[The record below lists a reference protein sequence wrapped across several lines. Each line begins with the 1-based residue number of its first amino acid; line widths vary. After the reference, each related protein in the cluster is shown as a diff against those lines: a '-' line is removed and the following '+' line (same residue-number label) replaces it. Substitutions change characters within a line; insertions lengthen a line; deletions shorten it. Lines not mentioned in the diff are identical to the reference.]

1 MTLEDTYKM
10 LYSGYLGIR
19 EMDEYSSKEYIL
31 KEVDDYIKDYIS
43 QYNLNIN
50 FEEIN
55 DMLDKQDLIRKL
67 QDAIIILN
75 MIKGPLELTLLI
87 RKKLKELGA

>member
-31 KEVDDYIKDYIS
+31 KEVDDYISSKY
-43 QYNLNIN
+43 
-50 FEEIN
+50 
-55 DMLDKQDLIRKL
+55 
-67 QDAIIILN
+67 
-75 MIKGPLELTLLI
+75 
-87 RKKLKELGA
+87 